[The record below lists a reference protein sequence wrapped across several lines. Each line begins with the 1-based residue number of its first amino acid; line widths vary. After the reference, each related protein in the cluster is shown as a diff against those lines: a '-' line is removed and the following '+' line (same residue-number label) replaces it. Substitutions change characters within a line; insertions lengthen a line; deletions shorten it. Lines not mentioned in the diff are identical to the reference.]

1 MDNYEYEEYLP
12 MQYFYMRSEI
22 IRNNPELQLLVSDS
36 LVMID
41 SDKFNEYKTNDL
53 IDININNNVSQ
64 ISSSL
69 LHDILF
75 DEGMYKY
82 LLTSLDYDSEK
93 AASILLLKDNSIQD
107 RIVITKAVLVNAIN
121 TLDITSLPSI
131 IQTRIAIVLAMT
143 NAVVCFN
150 KYTDE
155 TYKCVID
162 NEEVEIPCV
171 NLIRLLTC
179 SDNDYR
185 LFLSGN
191 TKSNL
196 SKQVIAYMLVDFVIS
211 EGLFDKYVFDDFT
224 YNRFNE
230 LKEYKSIDFE
240 SMNKLNKSD
249 DVDVSGKSLLD
260 QFTINKELTDKI
272 FEDMN
277 HTYSKLE
284 KSIYIYIRLCD
295 LLTYDQDFYASQS
308 KNEKYGDHKDIN
320 NIYAIT
326 PDDNEVVSYEFMLI
340 YAKLLREIGIK
351 YSLDLSSI
359 GGFSDAKSSIKFKD
373 GEYLVSIDLFDDEIR
388 NDMSMIKIGA
398 SLNCIKSYNTN
409 EVTRKKFNE
418 TLYNVFSEYNQIKER
433 KFAFNNLVEEYNNK
447 YKNDIEIPFRKKLYL
462 LLKLISRRNLKGLDN
477 INYFKEMFNIIFK
490 EEDDISI
497 EIVAKKYMYHFRPV
511 VLITKDNY
519 TFLVDPNDYDSVKVL
534 SREQIDD
541 LYNKNIIS
549 NIDNKS
555 INGEN
560 NHVGS
565 IKK

>member
-1 MDNYEYEEYLP
+1 
-12 MQYFYMRSEI
+12 
-22 IRNNPELQLLVSDS
+22 
-36 LVMID
+36 
-41 SDKFNEYKTNDL
+41 
-53 IDININNNVSQ
+53 
-64 ISSSL
+64 
-69 LHDILF
+69 
-75 DEGMYKY
+75 
-82 LLTSLDYDSEK
+82 
-93 AASILLLKDNSIQD
+93 
-107 RIVITKAVLVNAIN
+107 
-121 TLDITSLPSI
+121 
-131 IQTRIAIVLAMT
+131 MT

-260 QFTINKELTDKI
+260 QFVINRELTDKI

-277 HTYSKLE
+277 HAYSKLE

-373 GEYLVSIDLFDDEIR
+373 GEYLVSIDLFDDEIK

-549 NIDNKS
+549 NIDNKC